1 MSDHADN
8 VVSPELRVA
17 AMVRRL
23 KEGEHRITPQRLAIL
38 DVLARSEGH
47 PSAEDIFRQLADSHP
62 TMSPATVYK
71 TLALLKLEGEVLE
84 LEFSGLANR
93 YDGRKPYPHPH
104 VICTGCGLVIDP
116 QLSGLEEITGRVMA
130 ETGFAIATH
139 RLDFFGLCPRCR
151 DKGPDRRQ
159 QDNGITQSQPPTTK
173 EIDDE

>member
-8 VVSPELRVA
+8 VVAPDQRFAV
-17 AMVRRL
+17 MVRRL

-38 DVLARSEGH
+38 DVLAKSEAH
-47 PSAEDIFRQLADSHP
+47 PSADDIFRQLADSHP

-104 VICTGCGLVIDP
+104 VICTACGLVIDP
-116 QLSGLEEITGRVMA
+116 RLSGLEEITGRVMA

-151 DKGPDRRQ
+151 DKVPDRRQ
-159 QDNGITQSQPPTTK
+159 QDNGLTPSPPQTTK